1 MGNTEHLRDFL
12 FFSFLKIYLFL
23 IGGQLL
29 RIVLAPA
36 THQHK
41 SPEIFYNTGELR
53 IFCAVK
59 NKGILLLSTGAS
71 LVAQLIK
78 NLLAMQ
84 ETCV

>member
-29 RIVLAPA
+29 HIVSAPA
-36 THQHK
+36 THQHE
-41 SPEIFYNTGELR
+41 SAEIFYNTGELR
-53 IFCAVK
+53 MCCAVK

-71 LVAQLIK
+71 LVAQMVK